1 VRGESDGAD
10 HERIDIIRG
19 TEPTLPALIGVDS
32 TILSPGNE
40 RVFIG
45 SFGDFPVPDGGRSS
59 LRETLVAKITS
70 IATILAS
77 PDIGQTRVAEVGL
90 ESGFYR

>member
-1 VRGESDGAD
+1 
-10 HERIDIIRG
+10 
-19 TEPTLPALIGVDS
+19 
-32 TILSPGNE
+32 
-40 RVFIG
+40 VFIG
-45 SFGDFPVPDGGRSS
+45 AFGDFPAPDGGRSS

-90 ESGFYR
+90 ESGFYRYITHGKDLCWIVTPGLDLL